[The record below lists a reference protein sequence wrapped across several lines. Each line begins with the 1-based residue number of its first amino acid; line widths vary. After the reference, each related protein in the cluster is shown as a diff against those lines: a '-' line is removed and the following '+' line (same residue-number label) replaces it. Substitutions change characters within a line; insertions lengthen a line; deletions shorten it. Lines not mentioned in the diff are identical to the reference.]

1 MKVIVATSA
10 TQGAR
15 PSDSTECVEGELVWL
30 RDVCPASRRNPYGR
44 CECARSFSGMSSNGY
59 TTTALVR
66 DFPGLTPAE
75 YASALTASFDMQ
87 GWCACCTSRTVAE
100 VIKELMELAA
110 VIPDGTV
117 IERCVDELAPR
128 GSLSSAG

>member
-66 DFPGLTPAE
+66 DFPGLTPAGIVLG
-75 YASALTASFDMQ
+75 A
-87 GWCACCTSRTVAE
+87 
-100 VIKELMELAA
+100 LAA
-110 VIPDGTV
+110 ATLEFLPLP
-117 IERCVDELAPR
+117 VDDNLRVTLGGGAFL
-128 GSLSSAG
+128 GLGALIG